1 MVPIATIRILPQENG
16 WTNCCKLYR
25 KNVIKLFWLIASI
38 DKFAKLYEKSI
49 ISGTIYKPS
58 SVN

>member
-16 WTNCCKLYR
+16 WTNCKLYR
-25 KNVIKLFWLIASI
+25 KIVIKLFWLIASI

>member
-1 MVPIATIRILPQENG
+1 MVPIATIRILPLENG
-16 WTNCCKLYR
+16 WTNCKLYR

-58 SVN
+58 